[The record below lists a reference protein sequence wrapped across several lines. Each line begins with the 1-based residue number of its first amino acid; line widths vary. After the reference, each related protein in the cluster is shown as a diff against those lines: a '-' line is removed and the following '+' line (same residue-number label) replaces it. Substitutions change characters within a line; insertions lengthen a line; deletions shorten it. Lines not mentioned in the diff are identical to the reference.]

1 MHRCILLDLQST
13 ISVFKNA
20 EMLSNIRRSSYVLRA
35 LTNGGYQDSNMV
47 GDFPNLGKVW
57 YNRESIANILS
68 LAEVRKVCRIT
79 MDSADEPAMLVHR
92 LDGTVMKFLEH
103 PSGLYV
109 FSCNNDTNDS
119 VTGYTMLSTVAEQKK
134 LFSRREI
141 QSANAARDLYR
152 KIGRPAE
159 AEFQSILRNNLIRNC
174 PVTPDDAKR
183 ALIIYG
189 PDIAVIKGNTTR
201 LRPPQERQ
209 RLWPNRFLPQSWS
222 ITTT

>member
-1 MHRCILLDLQST
+1 M
-13 ISVFKNA
+13 
-20 EMLSNIRRSSYVLRA
+20 
-35 LTNGGYQDSNMV
+35 
-47 GDFPNLGKVW
+47 
-57 YNRESIANILS
+57 
-68 LAEVRKVCRIT
+68 
-79 MDSADEPAMLVHR
+79 HR

-174 PVTPDDAKR
+174 PVTPDNAKR

-189 PDIAVIKGNTTR
+189 PDIAVIEGKTTR
-201 LRPPQERQ
+201 SHAAPRAPTFVAEPIPAPILEHHHNVTLCADFFFVQGLPFFHTISRGIGFRAVDLVPDRTKTTILRKIRSAV
-209 RLWPNRFLPQSWS
+209 RL
-222 ITTT
+222 